1 MPWAFGKTIKI
12 LYSQKP
18 YNMKKVALT
27 SCLLFF
33 FISCTH
39 DKKGKFKDITTDKN
53 QKIQAKNNCPDY
65 LMKRKQEN
73 LNISIL
79 LDLSDRIDLPNQQ
92 AKDSAYIL
100 SLAKAFNTHIKSK
113 KLGLLY
119 DKMEVFFE
127 PIPTDP
133 KINQISNRLKVS
145 YRKGVSKKEWMP
157 KTINLYENNPSLI
170 YNMARLSSKRGGYL
184 GSDTWRFF
192 KSHVKDYCIES
203 CRRNILVILTDGY
216 MYHEKTIMKNKS
228 QTSYLTPQYLSKLA
242 LNTPNW
248 KEIMEKRNLG
258 FIPANKNLSDLEVLI
273 IGIENQNSKHPY
285 AQDIIEAYWYNWLK
299 SMGVKNAKIKNSD
312 LPSRI
317 EKTIFNFI
325 LKTNN
330 DVI

>member
-1 MPWAFGKTIKI
+1 
-12 LYSQKP
+12 
-18 YNMKKVALT
+18 MKKVILT
-27 SCLLFF
+27 SCILIFF
-33 FISCTH
+33 VSCSN
-39 DKKGKFKDITTDKN
+39 DKKEKSKDLTSDKN
-53 QKIQAKNNCPDY
+53 QKIHAKNDCPDY
-65 LMKRKQEN
+65 LLTRKQEN

-127 PIPTDP
+127 PVPKDP
-133 KINQISNRLKVS
+133 KINQISNQLKIS
-145 YRKGVSKKEWMP
+145 YIKGVSKKEWMP
-157 KTINLYENNPSLI
+157 KTVSLYENTPSLI
-170 YNMARLSSKRGGYL
+170 YNQARLSFKKGGYP

-192 KSHVKDYCIES
+192 KDHVKDYCIER

-216 MYHEKTIMKNKS
+216 MYHEKSIRNNKN

-258 FIPANKNLSDLEVLI
+258 FIPANKNLNDLEVLV

-285 AQDIIEAYWYNWLK
+285 AQDIIEAYWYNWLQ
-299 SMGVKNAKIKNSD
+299 SMGVKKPKIKNSD
-312 LPSRI
+312 LPSNI
-317 EKTIFNFI
+317 EKIIFNFI
-325 LKTNN
+325 LNK
-330 DVI
+330 

>member
-1 MPWAFGKTIKI
+1 
-12 LYSQKP
+12 
-18 YNMKKVALT
+18 MKKVIFT
-27 SCLLFF
+27 SCLLLFF
-33 FISCTH
+33 MSCSN
-39 DKKGKFKDITTDKN
+39 DKKENSKDLTVDKN
-53 QKIQAKNNCPDY
+53 QKTQAKNDCSDF

-92 AKDSAYIL
+92 VKDSAYIL
-100 SLAKAFNTHIKSK
+100 SLAKAFNTHIKGK

-127 PIPTDP
+127 PVPSDP
-133 KINQISNRLKVS
+133 KINQISNQLKIS
-145 YRKGVSKKEWMP
+145 YIKGVSKKEWMP
-157 KTINLYENNPSLI
+157 KTLNLYENNPSLI
-170 YNMARLSSKRGGYL
+170 YNLARSSSIKGGYP

-192 KSHVKDYCIES
+192 KDHVKDYCIES

-216 MYHEKTIMKNKS
+216 MYHEKSIRNSKN

-258 FIPANKNLSDLEVLI
+258 FIPANNNLNDLEVLV

-285 AQDIIEAYWYNWLK
+285 AQDIIETYWYNWLK
-299 SMGVKNAKIKNSD
+299 SMGVKNPKIKNSD
-312 LPSRI
+312 LPSNI
-317 EKTIFNFI
+317 EKIIFNFI
-325 LKTNN
+325 LNK
-330 DVI
+330 